1 MISPASVGGKC
12 RRIEVIGG
20 VNLHDRI
27 ISVVELESQRP
38 GHHCVH
44 EIERRDVGELQNLL
58 ITEVASQLIKYRL
71 RNAAVLID
79 EVVGVGQQCAFHRRE
94 TLCDLPVGNRGDL
107 GLVHAKTTT
116 ALAVLR
122 VHELAGAQPPCT
134 GLTKFAQQ
142 GVECPLRAAIQTEPG
157 DTVGEHIGNQSKDR
171 PPVARRAGR
180 CPRFC
185 DRVSITKKEVV

>member
-1 MISPASVGGKC
+1 M
-12 RRIEVIGG
+12 
-20 VNLHDRI
+20 
-27 ISVVELESQRP
+27 
-38 GHHCVH
+38 H

-79 EVVGVGQQCAFHRRE
+79 EVIGVGQQCAFHRRK

-142 GVECPLRAAIQTEPG
+142 GVECPLRAAIQTKPG
-157 DTVGEHIGNQSKDR
+157 DTVGEHIGNQGKDR
-171 PPVARRAGR
+171 PPVARRASG

-185 DRVSITKKEVV
+185 DRVSITEKEVV